1 MTKRR
6 FLLNKLIRNKSLD
19 NWISQGCIAKTA
31 YLNDND
37 ILLEAITQKM
47 IEEMEEIFSSESQE
61 ELIEEIADFEEIFDE
76 FKKLINVTSEEIKK
90 ARAQKIAQK
99 GDFSDHLFCDYVD
112 VPVSAEN
119 IIKSLEEKSEK
130 YPELDPLTDEF
141 LNNDLAF
148 QDEDMDEEDDE

>member
-6 FLLNKLIRNKSLD
+6 FLLNKLVRNKSLD
-19 NWISQGCIAKTA
+19 NWISQGCVAKTA
-31 YLNDND
+31 FLNDND

-47 IEEMEEIFSSESQE
+47 IEEMEEIFSSESQK

-76 FKKLINVTSEEIKK
+76 FKKLISVKTEEIKQ
-90 ARAQKIAQK
+90 ARAAKNAEK
-99 GDFSDHLFCDYVD
+99 GNFSDHLFCDYVD
-112 VPVSAEN
+112 VPTSAEN

-141 LNNDLAF
+141 LNNDFAF
-148 QDEDMDEEDDE
+148 EDEDMDEEDAE